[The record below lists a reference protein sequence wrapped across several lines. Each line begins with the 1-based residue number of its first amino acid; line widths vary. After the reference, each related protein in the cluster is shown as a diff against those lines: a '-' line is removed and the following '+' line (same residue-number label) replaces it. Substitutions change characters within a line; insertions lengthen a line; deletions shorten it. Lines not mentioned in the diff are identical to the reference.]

1 MNVAR
6 IIAEQAQRQGSKVAI
21 LFEDRPCTY
30 AAFDQEVERHASAL
44 HGLGIGKGDRVAYQL
59 PKGLEVLF
67 LHFAIL
73 ALGAVALPLNPDYR
87 PEELAYFL
95 SDSGSR
101 LFITDQE
108 RFAAARS
115 QLLGIQELSVYL
127 TGAVPEPHTES
138 WVRALAGA
146 NLPFTRPYAAAGD
159 ETAMFCYTSGT
170 TGRSKGA
177 MITHRNLATNAEAL
191 HRMWAWSEGD
201 RLLHV
206 LPLFHVHGLNVAALG
221 CLYAGATMV
230 MHEKFDPRRAW
241 AALVTEGCT
250 LMMGVPT
257 VYQRLMNEWETLAD
271 KPELAGVRLFISGS
285 APLSDTQFQR
295 FERLT
300 GQRILERYG
309 MTETGMIASNRIDPA
324 GRKEKSVG
332 YPLPGVRLRVVAK
345 DGVPASPGEVGEVW
359 VQGGNVFRGYWG
371 MEEKTRESFVAGW
384 FRTGDLGWCDPQDE
398 DRLYLAGRA
407 KELIISGG
415 FNVYPKEVENVLEAI
430 PQVRE
435 AAVIGLPDDDF
446 GERVV
451 AVVVL
456 MPGAEAIS
464 EGELLALCKERL
476 TGYKCPRQVHFLDD
490 LPRNVMGKL
499 QKNLLVE
506 RYRQS

>member
-1 MNVAR
+1 MNIAR
-6 IIAEQAQRQGSKVAI
+6 IVAEQARKQGEKTAVV
-21 LFEDRPCTY
+21 FEGRPCSY
-30 AAFDQEVERHASAL
+30 AAFDREVERRASAL
-44 HGLGIGKGDRVAYQL
+44 HGLDIAKGDRVAYQL
-59 PKGLEVLF
+59 PKCLEALQ

-87 PEELAYFL
+87 PEELEYFL

-101 LFITDQE
+101 LFITDQK
-108 RFAAARS
+108 RFAAARD
-115 QLLGIQELSVYL
+115 QILGIAGLRVFLADEG
-127 TGAVPEPHTES
+127 TGPHAES
-138 WVRALAGA
+138 WGDALADA
-146 NLPFTRPYAAAGD
+146 ALPFERPYAAAGD

-177 MITHRNLATNAEAL
+177 MITHRNLGTNAEAL
-191 HRMWAWSEGD
+191 HQAWAWSEGD

-230 MHEKFDPRRAW
+230 MHEKFEPRRAW
-241 AALVTEGCT
+241 TALAAEGCT

-257 VYQRLMNEWETLAD
+257 VYQRLMNEWEDLAPRPD
-271 KPELAGVRLFISGS
+271 LSAVRLFVSGS
-285 APLSDTQFQR
+285 APLSDTQFRR
-295 FERLT
+295 FEQQT
-300 GQRILERYG
+300 GHRILERYG
-309 MTETGMIASNRIDPA
+309 MTETGMITSNLLAPE

-332 YPLPGVRLRVVAK
+332 YPLPGVRIRIAAP
-345 DGVPASPGEVGEVW
+345 DGAAAAPADVGEVW
-359 VQGGNVFRGYWG
+359 VRGENVFSGYWG
-371 MEEKTRESFVAGW
+371 MAEKTRESFEDGW
-384 FRTGDLGWCDPQDE
+384 FKTGDLGWCDPGDG
-398 DRLYLAGRA
+398 DRLYLVGRA

-415 FNVYPKEVENVLEAI
+415 FNVYPKEIENVLETL

-456 MPGAEAIS
+456 RGDGNASEA
-464 EGELLALCKERL
+464 ELLERCRERL
-476 TGYKCPRQVHFLDD
+476 AGYKSPRQVHFLDE
-490 LPRNVMGKL
+490 LPRNAMGKL

-506 RYRQS
+506 RYR